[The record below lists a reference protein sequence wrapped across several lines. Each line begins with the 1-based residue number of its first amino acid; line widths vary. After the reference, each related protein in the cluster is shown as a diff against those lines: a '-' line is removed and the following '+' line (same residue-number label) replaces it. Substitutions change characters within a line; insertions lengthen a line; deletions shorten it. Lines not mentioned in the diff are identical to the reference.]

1 MHELSVARAIVD
13 AAVRHADGRRVTSVH
28 LRVGALRQVVP
39 ESLAFY
45 VDLVARGTPCE
56 GARLEVDAVAAA
68 LRCEACDAEWELATA
83 AFRCA
88 ACGSGDVHVE
98 AGEELEVESIEVE
111 EGPCI
116 ASA

>member
-1 MHELSVARAIVD
+1 VARAIVD
-13 AAVRHADGRRVTSVH
+13 AAVRHADGRRVTAVH

-45 VDLVARGTPCE
+45 FDFVARDTPCE
-56 GARLEVDAVAAA
+56 GARLEVDAVPAM
-68 LRCEACDAEWELATA
+68 LRCEACGAGWELVTA

-88 ACGSGDVHVE
+88 ACGSADVHAE
-98 AGEELEVESIEVE
+98 AGEELEVESIEIE
-111 EGPCI
+111 EEPCI